1 MTAHTI
7 RAAPAAPAALLEV
20 EDLHVR
26 LPVGSGTL
34 HAVRGVDLTVARG
47 RTLCLVGESGSGK
60 SMTALALLGLSP
72 RGAEVTAHRI
82 ALEGRPHDPKTL
94 RGHRVAMIFQ
104 EPMTALNPVFT
115 IGDQLSAVHRRHRG
129 GTDEAARARARALL
143 DRVGVPEPKRR
154 LVQYP
159 HELSGGLRQRVLIAM
174 ALLCGPE
181 LLVADEPTT
190 ALDVTTQAQILAL
203 LQELQAEMG
212 LGLLLITHDLG
223 VVARV
228 AHEVAVMYAGRI
240 VERGAARDV
249 LRRPIHPYTAGLLAS
264 VPHMERGDA
273 GPGGQRGDAG
283 PGGQRGDAGP
293 GGRRR
298 LGTIP
303 GIVPS
308 LTAPIPGCAYAARCS
323 RALPRCRDVFP
334 PVVSRDGR
342 SGHTALCHNPLTEGR
357 DLGQLSDDV
366 GAYQG
371 EEPPADRPIL
381 EVRAVGRTYGSD
393 GWLTRKPTLRALR
406 GVDMTV
412 RPGEVVGLVGESG
425 CGKSTLAR
433 ILIGLDAADEGTVAI
448 DGRPIDA
455 YARRDLARIVQP
467 VFQDPY
473 GSLNPTWRVRD
484 ILDLPLRVHG
494 LGNADARKARV
505 AELAAGVGLPD
516 RALDA
521 SPRALSGGQRQRV
534 AIARALAVSPRLL
547 VCDEPTSALDVSV
560 QAQILNLLQDLRA
573 RTGIAIVL
581 ISHDLAVVEHMC
593 DRVMV
598 MYAGRIV
605 EEGGTGD
612 VLTRPRHPY
621 TAALREAVFAVD
633 DPYGLPDLPLGASPP
648 PLGNVEGCALAPRCP
663 KVGDRCRVER
673 PPLDA
678 DGADADH
685 RFACHHPMRA
695 DARADLAQ
703 AG

>member
-1 MTAHTI
+1 MTAHT
-7 RAAPAAPAALLEV
+7 APAALLEV

-34 HAVRGVDLTVARG
+34 HAVRGVDLKVARG

-94 RGHRVAMIFQ
+94 RGASVAMIFQ

-129 GTDEAARARARALL
+129 GTDEAARTRARALL
-143 DRVGVPEPKRR
+143 DRVGVPEPTRR
-154 LVQYP
+154 LAQYP

-181 LLVADEPTT
+181 LLIADEPTT

-273 GPGGQRGDAG
+273 S
-283 PGGQRGDAGP
+283 P

-308 LTAPIPGCAYAARCS
+308 LTAPIPGCAYAARCP
-323 RALPRCRDVFP
+323 RALPRCPDIAP
-334 PVVSRDGR
+334 PVVRQEGR
-342 SGHTALCHNPLTEGR
+342 AGHTALCHNPLTDARSR
-357 DLGQLSDDV
+357 DEPAGDV
-366 GAYQG
+366 GARPV
-371 EEPPADRPIL
+371 EDMSADQSIL
-381 EVRAVGRTYGSD
+381 EVRAVGRTYGGG
-393 GWLTRKPTLRALR
+393 GWLTRRPLLRALR

-433 ILIGLDAADEGTVAI
+433 ILIGLDQADEGSVAI
-448 DGRPIDA
+448 DGQPIDT
-455 YARRDLARIVQP
+455 YTRRDLARIVQP

-494 LGNADARKARV
+494 LGDAAARKARV
-505 AELAAGVGLPD
+505 AELAAGVGLPE

-573 RTGIAIVL
+573 TTGIAIVL
-581 ISHDLAVVEHMC
+581 ISHDLAVVGHMC

-605 EEGGTGD
+605 EEGRTGE
-612 VLTRPRHPY
+612 VLARPRHPY

-633 DPYGLPDLPLGASPP
+633 DPYGLPDLPLGAAPP
-648 PLGNVEGCALAPRCP
+648 PLGEVEGCALAPRCP

-678 DGADADH
+678 DAPAPDH
-685 RFACHHPMRA
+685 RFACHHPLRA
-695 DARADLAQ
+695 GAPPSLAQ